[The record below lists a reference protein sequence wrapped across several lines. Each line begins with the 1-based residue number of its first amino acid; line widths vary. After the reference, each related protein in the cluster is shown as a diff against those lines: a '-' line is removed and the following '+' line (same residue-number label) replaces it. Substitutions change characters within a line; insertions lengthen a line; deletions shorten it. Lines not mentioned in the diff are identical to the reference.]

1 MDWPSNNP
9 DSIMSVIKQYCEED
23 RVIYRDI
30 HESLIGVGFQ
40 CKVLTYQLYV
50 EAHEELRQVRVL
62 AMWPTLIAAEKRGV
76 VAEYLTRANWGLML
90 GNFEMNFDAGEVRY
104 RTSLDVEGG
113 VLTPKMVKTQVEV
126 NLGTIDRYAKGLLSI
141 LFTGV
146 TPTEAIAEVNAT
158 NAVKQL
164 AAQAAMN

>member
-9 DSIMSVIKQYCEED
+9 DSIMRVIKQYCEED
-23 RVIYRDI
+23 RVTYLDI
-30 HESLIGVGFQ
+30 HESLIGAGFQ
-40 CKVLTYQLYV
+40 CKALSYQLYV
-50 EAHEELRQVRVL
+50 EAHEEKQQVRVL
-62 AMWPTLIAAEKRGV
+62 AMCPTLIPAEKRGV

-90 GNFEMNFDAGEVRY
+90 GNFEMNFDVGELRY

-113 VLTPKMVKTQVEV
+113 LLTAKMVKTQVEV
-126 NLGTIDRYAKGLLSI
+126 NLCTMDKYAKGLLSI
-141 LFTGV
+141 LFAGV